1 MVISLTF
8 SNNKISVPIDFYVKS
23 IDEDEIR
30 IKYFQIM
37 KIKTIQFPDML
48 LKEINSD
55 SENELVE
62 AIINSFQY
70 MQFLLV
76 LRGYLFK
83 S

>member
-8 SNNKISVPIDFYVKS
+8 SNNKISVTIDFYVKS

-70 MQFLLV
+70 M
-76 LRGYLFK
+76 
-83 S
+83 

>member
-70 MQFLLV
+70 M
-76 LRGYLFK
+76 
-83 S
+83 